1 MGKIFGKNEKLE
13 DKNTTNFGIPVSPR
27 TKMFYTLYGIYL
39 GKNRTA
45 VVRDILNKEKQ
56 RVENEQYISETHMME
71 ALADEAVKEWKRSG
85 WSNTF
90 ERFMEQVKDELRKKK
105 LESDYI
111 ERIVNKIDRKI
122 NYAAEKSE

>member
-45 VVRDILNKEKQ
+45 VVRDVLNKEKQ
-56 RVENEQYISETHMME
+56 RVENEEYISEAYMME
-71 ALADEAVKEWKRSG
+71 ALADEAVKEWKRVERVA
-85 WSNTF
+85 TF
-90 ERFMEQVKDELRKKK
+90 EHFVKQVEDELRKKK

>member
-71 ALADEAVKEWKRSG
+71 TLADEAVKEWKRSG

-90 ERFMEQVKDELRKKK
+90 ERFIEQVKDELRKKK